1 MIYLIVLILLLLLSF
16 RYDINGKTKGRELS
30 YVFVLVIFVMLAGL
44 RWRIG
49 VDTASY
55 LNRFYYV
62 YPTLDKFSLAD
73 YPIGKDPFYVLMNS
87 FVKTLGFRFY
97 VVQIIHAAFVNILI
111 FKYFNKHT
119 KYVFTCAFFYFITAY
134 SSYCTEI
141 MRGSMSIAICLYA
154 YDYFLEK
161 KWFKGYLLLLL
172 ALMFHV
178 QTIIIFVTPFLLFL
192 RFNKIGV
199 FALLVALF
207 VGFLIQRTLGDY
219 VELFELSEDIE
230 TKAAVYANSE
240 KYGDQNHTWKYF
252 MLRIATS
259 YAYAFLYLIII
270 KVRNVE
276 CRHHLS
282 RFEPCLML
290 GAVFL
295 MMRISIDIFYR
306 FVEYYHIYFVLFY
319 SELFVNQARKQNLT
333 RCLSYLRTFVLF
345 LPFFLIVVLR
355 FINSDGRT
363 RPYSSV
369 IERSISKEREA
380 TMKEKNKPAANR
392 NLY

>member
-1 MIYLIVLILLLLLSF
+1 MIYLIVIILLLLLSF
-16 RYDINGKTKGRELS
+16 RYDINGKTRGRELS
-30 YVFVLVIFVMLAGL
+30 YVFVLIIFVMLAGL

-49 VDTASY
+49 VDTPNY

-111 FKYFNKHT
+111 FKYFKKHT

-141 MRGSMSIAICLYA
+141 MRGSMSIVICLYA

-192 RFNKIGV
+192 RFNKFGV

-207 VGFLIQRTLGDY
+207 AGYFIQITLGDY
-219 VELFELSEDIE
+219 IELFEMAEDVGA
-230 TKAAVYANSE
+230 KAE
-240 KYGDQNHTWKYF
+240 KY
-252 MLRIATS
+252 ATS
-259 YAYAFLYLIII
+259 DKYGGQEHNWKFFMVRQVSLYAYAFLSLIIVKTNI
-270 KVRNVE
+270 NGAKQ
-276 CRHHLS
+276 HLC
-282 RFEPCLML
+282 RFEPFLML

-295 MMRISIDIFYR
+295 MMRFSIEIFYR
-306 FVEYYHIYFVLFY
+306 FVEYYNIYFVLFW
-319 SELFVNQARKQNLT
+319 SELFVSQASRMDFRKP
-333 RCLSYLRTFVLF
+333 LSYVRTFVLF
-345 LPFFLIVVLR
+345 FPFFLGVIYR
-355 FINSDGRT
+355 NSDARVI
-363 RPYSSV
+363 PYSSV
-369 IERSISKEREA
+369 IERSISKERE
-380 TMKEKNKPAANR
+380 TIMMVKKRPVANR